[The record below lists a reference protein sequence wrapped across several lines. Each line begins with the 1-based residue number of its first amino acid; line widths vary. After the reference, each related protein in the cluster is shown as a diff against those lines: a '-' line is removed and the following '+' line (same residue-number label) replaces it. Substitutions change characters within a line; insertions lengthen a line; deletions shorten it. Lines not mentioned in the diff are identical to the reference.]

1 MAFKFHCKFCQSK
14 IEAPI
19 EYKGSSIDCPTCNER
34 LHAPT
39 PTLSTGTV
47 MDDYTIDALIGAG
60 SMGEVYSAQ
69 QTTMGRDVAI
79 KFIHQD
85 KLEDDEERARFQREI
100 KNLAKLTHPNIIG
113 AIAAGKYMNNFY
125 LVMNLV
131 VGHSCEDLVEDG
143 EAMEA
148 KKALT
153 YGLQVAD
160 ALKYT
165 WGNFNMLHRDLKPA
179 NIMIDRATDRAMLA
193 DMGIAKS
200 IGTDIDLTMG
210 GMVIGSPYYMS
221 PEQAAGE
228 DLDQRSDIYG
238 LGATLYHL
246 FSGIPPY
253 DGGAPMQVLSLKL
266 SKNPEP
272 LSKLNPDLPE
282 DYCKLV
288 AKLMKRDA
296 DKRPADWDEAIQL
309 IKQVLKGKK
318 VDAKAANNTEAKKAD
333 GAKAIRVSST
343 AQKTPVRKKA
353 APAKS
358 GGCLGLVVFGFMT
371 LASGIKFFL

>member
-1 MAFKFHCKFCQSK
+1 MTFKFHCKFCQSK

-19 EYKGSSIDCPTCNER
+19 EYKGTSIDCPTCNER
-34 LHAPT
+34 LHAPS
-39 PTLSTGTV
+39 PTLSTGTI

-69 QTTMGRDVAI
+69 QTTMERDVAI

-131 VGHSCEDLVEDG
+131 IGHSCEDLVEDG
-143 EAMEA
+143 KAMDP
-148 KKALT
+148 KQALT

-179 NIMIDRATDRAMLA
+179 NIMIDKASDRAMLA

-246 FSGIPPY
+246 FSGVPPY

-266 SKNPEP
+266 SKNPAP
-272 LSKLNPDLPE
+272 LSKISPDLPE

-288 AKLMKRDA
+288 AKLMKRDINE
-296 DKRPADWDEAIQL
+296 RPADWEEAISL
-309 IKQVLKGKK
+309 IKKVLKGKSIDSK
-318 VDAKAANNTEAKKAD
+318 KAVEPKRNDNAKPIRVNANNAAKSPA
-333 GAKAIRVSST
+333 
-343 AQKTPVRKKA
+343 RKKA

-358 GGCLGLVVFGFMT
+358 GGCLGLVVFGFIT
-371 LASGIKFFL
+371 VAGGIKFFL